1 MHFLGQRH
9 KTQRKETGEKK
20 RSPYIV
26 FLDKMTFIIGVIGPF
41 VVVPQ
46 IWSIFSTQSAEGVS
60 LMTWLLMFIV
70 TFPWVLYGLA
80 HRDAAIITSFT
91 LWEIA
96 NATVVVGV
104 LLYG

>member
-1 MHFLGQRH
+1 MHFLGQKHQR
-9 KTQRKETGEKK
+9 QRKEARQKK
-20 RSPYIV
+20 YSPYII
-26 FLDKMTFIIGVIGPF
+26 FLDKLTFIIGVIGPF

-46 IWSIFSTQSAEGVS
+46 IWSIFTTQSAEGVS

-91 LWEIA
+91 LWEVA
-96 NATVVVGV
+96 NLTVVIGV

>member
-1 MHFLGQRH
+1 MHFLGEQH
-9 KTQRKETGEKK
+9 KRQRKETGEKK

-26 FLDKMTFIIGVIGPF
+26 FLDKMTFVIGVVGPF

-46 IWSIFSTQSAEGVS
+46 IWSIFTTQSAEGVS

>member
-1 MHFLGQRH
+1 MHFLGQKH
-9 KTQRKETGEKK
+9 KTQRKEVSEKK

-26 FLDKMTFIIGVIGPF
+26 FLDKMTFVIGVIGPF

-46 IWSIFSTQSAEGVS
+46 IWGIFSTQSAEGVS
-60 LMTWLLMFIV
+60 LMTWLLMFVV

-91 LWEIA
+91 MWEIA
-96 NATVVVGV
+96 NAMVVVGV

>member
-1 MHFLGQRH
+1 MHFLGQKHQR
-9 KTQRKETGEKK
+9 QRKEARQKK
-20 RSPYIV
+20 HSPYII
-26 FLDKMTFIIGVIGPF
+26 FLDKLTFIIGVIGPF

-46 IWSIFSTQSAEGVS
+46 IWSIFTTQSAEGVS

-91 LWEIA
+91 LWEVA
-96 NATVVVGV
+96 NLTVVVGV

>member
-1 MHFLGQRH
+1 MHFLGQQH
-9 KTQRKETGEKK
+9 KRRRKDAGEKK

-26 FLDKMTFIIGVIGPF
+26 FLDKMTFVIGVIGPF

-60 LMTWLLMFIV
+60 MMTWLLMFIV

-80 HRDAAIITSFT
+80 HRDVAIISSFT